1 MRLFTAVD
9 PSPEVVDNLTEL
21 LNRLRPAARLRWS
34 QAEKLHLTLKFIG
47 EFPAE
52 RLGGLQEILRAAPA
66 PSPFEVAVRRVGF
79 FPHARA
85 PRVFW
90 AGVEAPAELAK
101 LAAAIDLAVEPLGI
115 SRDQRAYAPHFTL
128 ARISGRQPLD
138 ALHRAVEA
146 LPSVEFGSFRP
157 DRFYLY
163 ESRPGPGGSVYTRIG
178 EFPWA

>member
-9 PSPEVVDNLTEL
+9 PTPEIVDKLADL
-21 LNRLRPAARLRWS
+21 LNRLRPSAGLRWGR
-34 QAEKLHLTLKFIG
+34 AENLHLTLKFIG

-52 RLGGLQEILRAAPA
+52 RLSALEETLRAVPA
-66 PSPFEVAVRRVGF
+66 PSPFEVAVRRLGF

-90 AGVEAPAELAK
+90 AGVEAPAGLAQ
-101 LAAAIDLAVEPLGI
+101 LAGDIDRTLEPLGI
-115 SRDQRAYAPHFTL
+115 ARDRRAYSPHFTL
-128 ARISGRQPLD
+128 ARIADRPPLD

-146 LPSVEFGSFRP
+146 LPSLEFGSFRP

-163 ESRPGPGGSVYTRIG
+163 ESRPGPGGSVYTRIE